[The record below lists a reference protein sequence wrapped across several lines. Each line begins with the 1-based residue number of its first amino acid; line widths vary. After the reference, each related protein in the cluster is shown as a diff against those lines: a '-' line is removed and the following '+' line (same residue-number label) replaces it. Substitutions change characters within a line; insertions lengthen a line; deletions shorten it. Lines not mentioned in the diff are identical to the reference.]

1 MSATTKFEDCSHA
14 VWKGSITLE
23 VEIAECDLSSSEIQD
38 PIFVSVNR
46 FSYLPVALH
55 DIVEYFRQH
64 TIEFASDSW
73 FECNSHAL
81 LRYGP
86 SCCVNI
92 VVLTMLNAYLQ

>member
-1 MSATTKFEDCSHA
+1 MSATTKFEDCSQA

-23 VEIAECDLSSSEIQD
+23 VEIAECDLSSSEIPD
-38 PIFVSVNR
+38 PIFVLVNR

-81 LRYGP
+81 PRYGP
-86 SCCVNI
+86 SCCVN
-92 VVLTMLNAYLQ
+92 ME